1 MLDMGGECDF
11 VKDVGVWYSLR
22 VIMMILG
29 VPEEDEAL
37 MLKLTQ
43 EIFGTNDPDKQR
55 KAVDKEGF
63 SQSIMEF
70 FDYFTKIT
78 ADRRA
83 NPRDDIASVIAN
95 ATING
100 KPLGDKETNSYYV
113 IVATAGH
120 DTVGS
125 ATSGGLLAL
134 LQHPDQF
141 EKLQNNMALLP
152 LAIDE
157 TIRWVTPTKHFMRT
171 ATADYELRGQTIKEG
186 ESVMLMYASANR
198 DEEVFDA
205 PFEFRVDRRPNKHLA
220 FGFGTHHCLG
230 HMLAKM
236 EMKAL
241 YTQLLK
247 KVRDI
252 ELAGDPVWMESY
264 FVTGLKTLPIRYSAR

>member
-1 MLDMGGECDF
+1 
-11 VKDVGVWYSLR
+11 
-22 VIMMILG
+22 
-29 VPEEDEAL
+29 
-37 MLKLTQ
+37 
-43 EIFGTNDPDKQR
+43 
-55 KAVDKEGF
+55 VDKAEF
-63 SQSIMEF
+63 SQTIMEF
-70 FDYFTKIT
+70 FDYFTRIT

-95 ATING
+95 AEING
-100 KPLGDKETNSYYV
+100 KPLGDMETNSYYV

-125 ATSGGLLAL
+125 ATCGGLLAL
-134 LQHPDQF
+134 LEHPDQL
-141 EKLQNNMALLP
+141 EKLQSNLELLP

-157 TIRWVTPTKHFMRT
+157 AVRWITPTKHFMRT
-171 ATADYELRGQTIKEG
+171 ATQDNELRGQTIKEG

-220 FGFGTHHCLG
+220 FGFGAHHCLG
-230 HMLAKM
+230 HLLAKM

-241 YTQLLK
+241 YKQLLER
-247 KVRDI
+247 VSDI

-264 FVTGLKTLPIRYSAR
+264 FVTGLKTLPIRYKAR